1 MDYITIGM
9 GKGEGKLLNIG
20 ELYAALSEVED
31 KRKEKGKRYTIGIL
45 LMVVILA
52 KLCGENTPYGIAEW
66 AKMRGIQL
74 QQLFSYHRQVIPSN
88 KTLQRLADTSLEDK
102 DLYQSLAQVTGIGG

>member
-20 ELYAALSEVED
+20 ELYAVLSEVED

-52 KLCGENTPYGIAEW
+52 KLCGENRPYGIAEW
-66 AKMRGIQL
+66 VKAHQNRYSG
-74 QQLFSYHRQVIPSN
+74 RQSN
-88 KTLQRLADTSLEDK
+88 SLNRN
-102 DLYQSLAQVTGIGG
+102 